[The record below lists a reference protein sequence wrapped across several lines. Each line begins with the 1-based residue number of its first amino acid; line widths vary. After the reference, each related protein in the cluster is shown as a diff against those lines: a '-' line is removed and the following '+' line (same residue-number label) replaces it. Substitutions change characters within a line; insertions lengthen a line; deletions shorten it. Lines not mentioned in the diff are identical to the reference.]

1 MKKLQLVLVSL
12 GLAISVSSFAQVALS
27 SIGIDEIHSS
37 AILHLESDINKPK
50 GFLLPTMTNAKRL
63 AIISPAEGLQ
73 VYVTDFEEKKGV
85 IMFYNGKKWKAL
97 TELITCPD
105 APTSVIASVTDK
117 SGEVEITFTPPNNRG
132 SDIIFYKVTPISGGV
147 TVTGTTTTTV
157 VGALENVRLTVTG
170 LAIGKSYIFTV
181 TATNDVDTSLPSEPS
196 NVVELKPKVGD
207 FYQGGVVFYILT
219 SADDAVGYVGGE
231 THGLICALEDLDSE
245 KEWSPE
251 GVEKEVTG
259 TIEKMG
265 YGKTNTAKIIEKLGS
280 DNKNYAAYQATLYDA
295 GDGYQDWYLPSKHE
309 LNKIYLELKGNNSM
323 GFKERYYWSSSE
335 KGISDACRN
344 HLGNNNQN
352 QVSKSSTH
360 LVRPVRSF

>member
-1 MKKLQLVLVSL
+1 MLYDGS
-12 GLAISVSSFAQVALS
+12 
-27 SIGIDEIHSS
+27 E
-37 AILHLESDINKPK
+37 
-50 GFLLPTMTNAKRL
+50 
-63 AIISPAEGLQ
+63 
-73 VYVTDFEEKKGV
+73 
-85 IMFYNGKKWKAL
+85 WKAL

-196 NVVELKPKVGD
+196 NVVPAPKVGD
-207 FYQGGVVFYILT
+207 FYQSGVVFYILT
-219 SADDAVGYVGGE
+219 SADDAVGYVDGE
-231 THGLICALEDLDSE
+231 THGLICAPNDLEGSY
-245 KEWSPE
+245 KWSPD
-251 GVEKEVTG
+251 GAQEVTG
-259 TIEKMG
+259 TKEEMG
-265 YGKTNTAKIIEKLGS
+265 YGTTNTDKIIEKLGS

-295 GDGYQDWYLPSKHE
+295 GDGYQGWYLPSKHE
-309 LNKIYLELKGNNSM
+309 LNKIHEQRERINTELSDNDGTV
-323 GFKERYYWSSSE
+323 FKDDYYWSSSE
-335 KGISDACRN
+335 KGEHKACRHN
-344 HLGNNNQN
+344 LFNN
-352 QVSKSSTH
+352 VKSQELKSNTH

>member
-12 GLAISVSSFAQVALS
+12 GLAISASSFAQVA
-27 SIGIDEIHSS
+27 IGTDEIHTS
-37 AILHLESDINKPK
+37 AILHLESDTNKPK
-50 GFLLPTMTNAKRL
+50 GFLLPTMTNAERL
-63 AIISPAEGLQ
+63 AILSPAEGLQ
-73 VYVTDFEEKKGV
+73 VYVTDFEDGI
-85 IMFYNGKKWKAL
+85 IMLYDGTEWKAF
-97 TELITCPD
+97 TKLITCPD
-105 APTSVIASVTDK
+105 APTNIKATFSNNEATISFKVPTINGGSTITKYTATSS
-117 SGEVEITFTPPNNRG
+117 SGDIGTTFELDLSGNGSITFSELTDNK
-132 SDIIFYKVTPISGGV
+132 FYT
-147 TVTGTTTTTV
+147 
-157 VGALENVRLTVTG
+157 
-170 LAIGKSYIFTV
+170 FTV

-196 NVVELKPKVGD
+196 NVVPAPKVGD
-207 FYQGGVVFYILT
+207 FYQSGVVFYILT
-219 SADDAVGYVGGE
+219 SDDRAVGYVDGE

-251 GVEKEVTG
+251 GVGKEVTG
-259 TIEKMG
+259 TKEEMG
-265 YGKTNTAKIIEKLGS
+265 YGTTNTAKIIEKLGS